1 MNNYIKMNKQG
12 AYRGTKYLTG
22 TILCVGGD
30 LANRIIAN
38 GQGSKS
44 TKEEYESKKNKNDE
58 KELTLDYK
66 TLTREPLE
74 QYAISIGLEIEDIK
88 NAKKKEDLLALVE
101 EKLKEEEK

>member
-1 MNNYIKMNKQG
+1 MNYIKMKKQG
-12 AYRGTKYLTG
+12 AYKSTKYEIG
-22 TILCVGGD
+22 TVLCVGSD

-44 TKEEYESKKNKNDE
+44 TKEEYESQKNKNDE
-58 KELTLDYK
+58 KKISLDYK

>member
-12 AYRGTKYLTG
+12 AYRGIKYQIG

-44 TKEEYESKKNKNDE
+44 TKENYESQQNGNDE
-58 KELTLDYK
+58 KSFVVDYK

>member
-1 MNNYIKMNKQG
+1 MNNYIKLNKQG
-12 AYRGTKYLTG
+12 AYRGIKFQIG

-38 GQGSKS
+38 GQGSRS
-44 TKEEYESKKNKNDE
+44 TKEDYETQQNKYDV
-58 KELTLDYK
+58 DYK
-66 TLTREPLE
+66 TLIREKLE

-88 NAKKKEDLLALVE
+88 NAKKKEELVALVE